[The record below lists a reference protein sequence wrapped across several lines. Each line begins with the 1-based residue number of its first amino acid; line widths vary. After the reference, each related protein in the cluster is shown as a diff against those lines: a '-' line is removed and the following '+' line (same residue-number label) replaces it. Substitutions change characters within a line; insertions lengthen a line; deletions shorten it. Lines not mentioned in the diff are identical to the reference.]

1 MAQIM
6 GDPAA
11 AQDPVSGGRPYSSAG
26 DEGVSGRGSA
36 RLRNRVLFAGAASA
50 TLITTVFDVLDPTG
64 TGPVGSAVVGGL
76 LVVVMMVAP
85 YLRGVR
91 PFSVWWPET
100 VGAACLLLGLLY
112 LVMPLR
118 WGPVRFIDVSYWTGF
133 GFFILWMFGLSR
145 HVGPRTGKTP
155 WLDTLAVANG
165 LLLALWVLLLV
176 PNIGEKG
183 FWNAFVEVAYPTL
196 DAVLL
201 TLAIH
206 LGFRLRAAPVSLRWL
221 IGALTLQTAID
232 TAFAVD
238 VAWIGLHDGVVQA
251 IYLLCYF
258 GFAMGAAHPSVVDLA
273 RRPPRDLLRRDEVQ
287 ASAVI
292 LLAISP
298 AVLSSAV
305 PDRGPLDITVRT
317 TLVATLLALLFARL
331 SKSLRALG
339 RAEADSHH
347 RATHDPLTGIA
358 NRASLLRYLDH
369 LMHDSEDDGCV
380 AVLFLDCDRFKHV
393 NDTWGHE
400 AGDTLLR
407 EVAHGLPS
415 VLNPGDFLAR
425 HGGDEF
431 VVVAPAATDEEALAV
446 ADRVRG
452 FFDTPLKVVGNRS
465 HLVTPSIG
473 ITRAALGSRVTA
485 EDILGRADIA
495 LYEAKS
501 TGRGRSVLYEEA
513 LAARAAEQAS
523 VGDRLV
529 VALRAGPLDVDL
541 QPIMGGQNYG
551 TLFGVQALARWTDPV
566 LGEVPAEVFMP
577 VAERLGLTQ
586 DLGISLAR
594 AAVREFSRL
603 RDPEGVADL
612 NLFVAVSATQ
622 LADPGFVTVLN
633 ESCRAADLPEGRIW
647 VTVAEGVLRE
657 PDAGV
662 MESLTRLQR
671 RGFRVCFD
679 GFGTGYASLGSVSDL
694 PVDGVKLDHCT
705 VARLGDEAGRAQVAA
720 VLRLVGTFG
729 VQHVI
734 AQDVET
740 WTQARIL
747 LDLGCPLAQGPF
759 APLTAVDA
767 AARNHPG
774 ERMEP

>member
-1 MAQIM
+1 M
-6 GDPAA
+6 
-11 AQDPVSGGRPYSSAG
+11 
-26 DEGVSGRGSA
+26 
-36 RLRNRVLFAGAASA
+36 
-50 TLITTVFDVLDPTG
+50 
-64 TGPVGSAVVGGL
+64 
-76 LVVVMMVAP
+76 
-85 YLRGVR
+85 
-91 PFSVWWPET
+91 
-100 VGAACLLLGLLY
+100 
-112 LVMPLR
+112 
-118 WGPVRFIDVSYWTGF
+118 
-133 GFFILWMFGLSR
+133 
-145 HVGPRTGKTP
+145 
-155 WLDTLAVANG
+155 
-165 LLLALWVLLLV
+165 
-176 PNIGEKG
+176 
-183 FWNAFVEVAYPTL
+183 
-196 DAVLL
+196 
-201 TLAIH
+201 
-206 LGFRLRAAPVSLRWL
+206 
-221 IGALTLQTAID
+221 
-232 TAFAVD
+232 
-238 VAWIGLHDGVVQA
+238 
-251 IYLLCYF
+251 
-258 GFAMGAAHPSVVDLA
+258 
-273 RRPPRDLLRRDEVQ
+273 
-287 ASAVI
+287 
-292 LLAISP
+292 
-298 AVLSSAV
+298 
-305 PDRGPLDITVRT
+305 
-317 TLVATLLALLFARL
+317 
-331 SKSLRALG
+331 
-339 RAEADSHH
+339 
-347 RATHDPLTGIA
+347 
-358 NRASLLRYLDH
+358 
-369 LMHDSEDDGCV
+369 
-380 AVLFLDCDRFKHV
+380 
-393 NDTWGHE
+393 
-400 AGDTLLR
+400 
-407 EVAHGLPS
+407 
-415 VLNPGDFLAR
+415 
-425 HGGDEF
+425 
-431 VVVAPAATDEEALAV
+431 
-446 ADRVRG
+446 
-452 FFDTPLKVVGNRS
+452 GNRS

-541 QPIMGGQNYG
+541 QPIMGGPNYG

-622 LADPGFVTVLN
+622 LTDPGFVTVLN

-729 VQHVI
+729 MQHVI